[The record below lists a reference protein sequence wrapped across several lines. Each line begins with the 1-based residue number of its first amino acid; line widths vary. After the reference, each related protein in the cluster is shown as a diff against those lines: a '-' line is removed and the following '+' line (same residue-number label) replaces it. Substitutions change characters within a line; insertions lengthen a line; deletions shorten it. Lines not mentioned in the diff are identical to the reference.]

1 MSNFSGFLYFVSNI
15 LSKMVEYTYCAN
27 KNVEK
32 NKTKMEDK
40 MAFPCENT
48 CLRLTQSVLNIM
60 SGNFD
65 IQIRDCL

>member
-1 MSNFSGFLYFVSNI
+1 
-15 LSKMVEYTYCAN
+15 MVEYTYCAN

-32 NKTKMEDK
+32 NKTKMEGK